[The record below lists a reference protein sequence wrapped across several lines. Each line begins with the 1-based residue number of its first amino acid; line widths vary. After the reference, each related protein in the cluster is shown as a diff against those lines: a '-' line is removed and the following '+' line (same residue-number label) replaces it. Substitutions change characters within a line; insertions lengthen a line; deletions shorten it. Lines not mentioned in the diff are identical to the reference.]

1 MDSGLCGSCTKWLEL
16 WKCKEC
22 FSWLFTKMSHM
33 LGPDDAPDPAHAQK
47 WWKWNNRQFFL
58 HTWLQTSGKAA
69 VALSFMHM
77 YEKKSLRL
85 FSSCSSLTHWLHI
98 CSLSSERLR
107 GEVGVFLRHLKMFK
121 FKSGKSQSRNIC
133 SAAPSHNHGSSY
145 WPQEINNMW

>member
-1 MDSGLCGSCTKWLEL
+1 
-16 WKCKEC
+16 
-22 FSWLFTKMSHM
+22 M
-33 LGPDDAPDPAHAQK
+33 LGPDDAPDPAHAQSAV
-47 WWKWNNRQFFL
+47 L
-58 HTWLQTSGKAA
+58 PAHVASGKAA